1 MGHKVLLGVGFHA
14 GGGTMSQ
21 VASQIQWVKAGWR
34 VSSNGSGI
42 MTRETPFGHAASAG
56 PRTIAVADER
66 ANSREVMR
74 AWLGQAG
81 FRVVEA
87 GDAAELMDRIAAR
100 PDVVV
105 LDAMLPGPSSFELAN
120 RLKNDPATAAI
131 PIIHIA
137 SGYTTG
143 EWRAQGLEAGA
154 DAFLTHP
161 VAPQELIA
169 TVRALLR
176 VREAEDDVR
185 VVAEQWE
192 ATFDAITDGVCIV
205 DGQGFLQRCNDTAD
219 ELLGQLNGS
228 RGEIPFHELFPPVS
242 EPAPTVA
249 SVLTDGVPRQ
259 YESRVLGRWY
269 AIRLDPVPPREH
281 VPDAVVAVI
290 SDVTERRLAEE
301 ERMRLLANA
310 QRATKEAEISRM
322 EAEAARAEAEKASRA
337 KSDFLAVM
345 SHELRTPLN
354 AIDGYAE
361 LLELEVRGPITAEQR
376 DDLRRIRR
384 SQKHLLSLIN
394 DVLNFVRLDS
404 GTVRY
409 EVREFAL
416 TEAIK
421 DVEVVTAPQLRAREL
436 EFVRRNCGDDLRV
449 KGDREKVEQILVN
462 LMTNAIKFTD
472 PKGKITLECERAPQ
486 AVRVHVRDTGRG
498 IPEDKLLEIFE
509 PFVQVARSAGSPGE
523 GVGLGLAISRELSR
537 AMGGELVA
545 QSQIGVGSIF
555 TLTLPSA

>member
-1 MGHKVLLGVGFHA
+1 
-14 GGGTMSQ
+14 
-21 VASQIQWVKAGWR
+21 
-34 VSSNGSGI
+34 
-42 MTRETPFGHAASAG
+42 MTRETPFGLAAPAG

-66 ANSREVMR
+66 AESRASMR
-74 AWLGQAG
+74 AWLRQAG

-87 GDAAELMDRIAAR
+87 QDAAELMDLIASR

-120 RLKNDPATAAI
+120 RLKNDAATAAI

-137 SGYTTG
+137 SGHTTG

-161 VAPQELIA
+161 VEPQELIA

-176 VREAEDDVR
+176 VREAEEDVR

-192 ATFDAITDGVCIV
+192 ATFDAITEAVCIV
-205 DGQGFLQRCNDTAD
+205 NAQGLLQRCNDTAD
-219 ELLGQLNGS
+219 ELIGRINAG
-228 RGEIPFHELFPPVS
+228 RGEIPFHELFPPLS
-242 EPAPTVA
+242 EPAPTIA
-249 SVLTDGVPRQ
+249 SVLADGAPGL
-259 YESRVLGRWY
+259 YESRVLGRWD
-269 AIRLDPVPPREH
+269 AIRLDPVPPREY

-301 ERMRLLANA
+301 ERTRLLANA

-361 LLELEVRGPITAEQR
+361 LLELEVRGPINAEQR

-409 EVREFAL
+409 EIREFPL
-416 TEAIK
+416 TDAIK
-421 DVEVVTAPQLRAREL
+421 DVEVVTAPQIRAREL
-436 EFVRRNCGDDLRV
+436 EFVRSNCADDLRV

-472 PKGKITLECERAPQ
+472 PKGKITLECERVPD

-545 QSQIGVGSIF
+545 RSAIGVGSIF